1 MKKKVICF
9 ISILI
14 MATLTACVNS
24 AEALDDA
31 VQSEWIEVEAVAI
44 EQKAETANTEMT
56 SEEVLDLF
64 MNGSISAMDTT
75 DMTTTFHITDFKMN
89 SEEWDSCS
97 VGERMD
103 LDNDGEEEQII
114 CGPYGGIYLDAR
126 ENKVY
131 DLATGD
137 GNANV
142 LSYTYYNGEIWI
154 MYSNCVTP
162 GYEYYHMKKYEGA
175 DNLVAE
181 IRFSAEPMDEEN
193 PQAGVKYVLNGKE
206 ISYEEY
212 AAFCSKVF
220 AAEESTTV
228 TDV

>member
-1 MKKKVICF
+1 MKRKVVRF

-14 MATLTACVNS
+14 MIALTACSNK
-24 AEALDDA
+24 AEAPDEA
-31 VQSEWIEVEAVAI
+31 TQSGWVEVETIAI
-44 EQKAETANTEMT
+44 EQKTETTTSEMT
-56 SEEVLDLF
+56 SEELLDLF
-64 MNGSISAMDTT
+64 MNGSISAIDTT
-75 DMTTTFHITDFKMN
+75 DMTSTFHITDFHMN

-97 VGERMD
+97 IGERMD
-103 LDNDGEEEQII
+103 LDNDGEKEQII

-126 ENKVY
+126 ENRVY
-131 DLATGD
+131 DFATGD

-154 MYSNCVTP
+154 MYSNCMNA

-181 IRFSAEPMDEEN
+181 ITFSAELMDEEN
-193 PQAGVKYVLNGKE
+193 PEAGMKYVLNGKE
-206 ISYEEY
+206 ISYDEY

-220 AAEESTTV
+220 AAEESTNIEGM
-228 TDV
+228 